1 MILSFH
7 PLFVAD
13 QNIICAGRSP
23 GPDDARAAAEAE
35 ATILP
40 QGCRRDLYEMV
51 RQNCPLVF
59 PNYDARFAYQGKM
72 GQITLFKR
80 VGVPYPASILFT
92 DTGAFHHRIKR
103 LPDDLPFKLPCV
115 FKFDWGGGGETVYPI
130 DTESRLMAL
139 IESAATFESSGQKG
153 FLIQEMITAG
163 SRSLRVVVIG
173 QQYLSYWRVQ
183 PESGGFWTG
192 LAQGARIDAAA
203 DPGLQAQA
211 VTAVR
216 NFCRI
221 TGINLA
227 GFDILFADTTTT
239 PQMYFL
245 EINFFFGRHGLGGS
259 DAYYRILIRE
269 IDNWLNDNGL
279 IPAKALLI

>member
-13 QNIICAGRSP
+13 RNMICAGRPP
-23 GPDDARAAAEAE
+23 GSVEAQAAAEAE

-40 QGCRRDLYEMV
+40 QGCRQDLYELV
-51 RQNCPLVF
+51 RKNCALVF

-72 GQITLFKR
+72 GQITLFDR
-80 VGVPYPASILFT
+80 VGVPYPASMLFT
-92 DTGAFHHRIKR
+92 DTGTFHHRIKR
-103 LPDDLPFKLPCV
+103 LPADLPFELPCV
-115 FKFDWGGGGETVYPI
+115 FKFDWGGGGETVYPV

-139 IESAATFESSGQKG
+139 IDSAAAFEISGQKG
-153 FLIQEMITAG
+153 FLLQEMIAAG

-183 PESGGFWTG
+183 PKSGGFWTG
-192 LAQGARIDAAA
+192 LAHGARIDAAA

-211 VTAVR
+211 VAEVR
-216 NFCRI
+216 HFCRS
-221 TGINLA
+221 TDINLA
-227 GFDILFADTTTT
+227 GFDLLFTDTPGA

-245 EINFFFGRHGLGGS
+245 EINFFFGRKGLGGS
-259 DAYYRILIRE
+259 EEYYRLLIRE
-269 IDNWLNDNGL
+269 IDNWLKDNGL
-279 IPAKALLI
+279 FSAKASAT